1 MKILIAPDKFKGSL
15 NAKDLCNAIAEGILV
30 NYPDAEIVK
39 FPLADGGEGSVDII
53 EQHLNLNTISLEVCD
68 PLFRKI
74 TASYKINETTAYIE
88 MAAASGFDLLTEEE
102 RNPMLTTT
110 YGTGEMI
117 QDALDRG
124 VKKVYLFIGGSA
136 TCDAGMGMAQAMDY
150 QFLDKNGEN
159 LSGIGKNMAK
169 IATIITPKNSKYR
182 NLKCVTLCDVK
193 NPLAGENGAAYVFG
207 PQKGASPDQ
216 VKLLDTGLK
225 NFAAKVKEYLNK
237 EISEIPGSGAAGGL
251 GGGSIAFLNAKL
263 KSGID
268 SIFEIVQFEKQLK
281 NVDLIITGE
290 GKLDKQTL
298 EGKVVS
304 GVSAFAKKNNIPLYV
319 ICGDVDLNESDL
331 KKLGVEKLSSVMQIA
346 KNKQDAFDNTATLV
360 KKIAENMLQKGD
372 F

>member
-30 NYPDAEIVK
+30 NYPDAEIIK

-53 EQHLNLNTISLEVCD
+53 AQHLNLKTISLQVCD

-74 TASYKINETTAYIE
+74 TASYKIKETTAYIE

-102 RNPMLTTT
+102 RNPMFTTT

-117 QDALDRG
+117 QDAINRG
-124 VKKVYLFIGGSA
+124 VKQVYLFIGGSA
-136 TCDAGMGMAQAMDY
+136 TCDAGMGMAQALGY

-159 LSGIGKNMAK
+159 MSGIGENLAK
-169 IATIITPKNSKYR
+169 IATILTPKNSNYT
-182 NLKCVTLCDVK
+182 NLKCITLCDVK
-193 NPLAGENGAAYVFG
+193 NPLAGENGAAFVFG
-207 PQKGASPDQ
+207 PQKGASAQ
-216 VKLLDTGLK
+216 EVKLLDAGLK
-225 NFAAKVKEYLNK
+225 NFAAKAKEYLNK
-237 EISEIPGSGAAGGL
+237 KILETPGSGAAGGL

-263 KSGID
+263 QSGID

-281 NVDLIITGE
+281 DVDLIITGE

-304 GVSAFAKKNNIPLYV
+304 GVSAFAKKNNIPLYIV
-319 ICGDVDLNESDL
+319 CGDVDLGTHEL
-331 KKLGVEKLSSVMQIA
+331 EKLGVKKIASVMQIA
-346 KNKQDAFDNTATLV
+346 KNKQDAFENTAALV
-360 KKIAENMLQKGD
+360 KKIAENML
-372 F
+372 